1 MAPSLPFYVF
11 SSIVDKMRKYDISI
25 SVYNENEIA
34 FWRSNPFSARWPV
47 LLGVTKVWGLMAA
60 NDDVMMCPLW

>member
-1 MAPSLPFYVF
+1 
-11 SSIVDKMRKYDISI
+11 MRKYDISI

-34 FWRSNPFSARWPV
+34 FWRSNPFSACQCPRWPV

-60 NDDVMMCPLW
+60 NDDVMM

>member
-1 MAPSLPFYVF
+1 M
-11 SSIVDKMRKYDISI
+11 SSPQTSNVDKMRKYDISI

-34 FWRSNPFSARWPV
+34 FCRSNPFSARWPV

-60 NDDVMMCPLW
+60 NDDVMM